1 MTVSPSESFLWKA
14 VSTSANDRLYGMRV
28 HSWVLVLP
36 GKRDVPEA
44 FFIGETEVKAL
55 LVLAYTLLSSLN
67 LSISYADAHPS

>member
-1 MTVSPSESFLWKA
+1 
-14 VSTSANDRLYGMRV
+14 MRV